1 MITFRMVQFGARF
14 ADAGSLGSGSSG
26 SCCFTQEL
34 VPVPIRFRFG
44 RRMCLHG
51 FQAVPVHNG
60 SGSPVPVPVPFAC
73 LLSLPQTRDMNT

>member
-1 MITFRMVQFGARF
+1 MVRFGARF

-26 SCCFTQEL
+26 SCGFTPEL

-60 SGSPVPVPVPFAC
+60 CSSPVPVPFAC
-73 LLSLPQTRDMNT
+73 LLYTIMSTHCAISGSNRD